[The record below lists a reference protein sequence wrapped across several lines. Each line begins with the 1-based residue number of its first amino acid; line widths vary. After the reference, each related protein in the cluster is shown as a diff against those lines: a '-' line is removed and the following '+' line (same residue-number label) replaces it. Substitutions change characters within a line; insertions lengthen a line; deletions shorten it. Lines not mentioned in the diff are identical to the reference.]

1 MVELSIIIPI
11 YNADKYLDKCISSVL
26 NQTYK
31 NIELI
36 LVDDGSIDNS
46 LSICQKY
53 QLLDK
58 RVKFYHQENNG
69 PSSARNVGLNY
80 AIGEYVAF
88 IDADDYISEDMYK
101 ELIALMK
108 KEKCDL
114 IISPLIHEFIG
125 RKNKEVFPSNLN
137 YYGLINNSSV
147 DANKIYPLFETSLIN
162 GPCGKIYKASIIKEH
177 QLRMP
182 EEIHYAED
190 LIFNIDYLQYC
201 KDIYLTDKAF
211 YYYVKKKSGS
221 LTTSYT
227 ENLFHFMDTAH
238 DKTIDYFSS
247 KLHVTKEIEE
257 SIHFAIIHHVI
268 SSFTNLFDKD
278 CTKSRIEKKAF
289 IRNILNN
296 EKVKVK
302 IDKAHKEGIF
312 PLLYKL
318 FLQTRLIHVIYYTC
332 KYYRFFTKNL
342 LLRV

>member
-11 YNADKYLDKCISSVL
+11 YNADKYLDKCISSFL

-36 LVDDGSIDNS
+36 LVDDGSNDNN

-69 PSSARNVGLNY
+69 PSSARNVGLEY

-101 ELIALMK
+101 ELMDLIK
-108 KEKCDL
+108 KENFNL

-125 RKNKEVFPSNLN
+125 RKNKEVFPSNLY

-162 GPCGKIYKASIIKEH
+162 GLCGKIYKANTIKEH

-182 EEIHYAED
+182 EEIRYAED

-211 YYYVKKKSGS
+211 HQKKSGS

-227 ENLFHFMDTAH
+227 ENLFHFMDTAN

-247 KLHVTKEIEE
+247 QLHVTKEIEE

-278 CTKSRIEKKAF
+278 CTKSRKEKK
-289 IRNILNN
+289 
-296 EKVKVK
+296 
-302 IDKAHKEGIF
+302 
-312 PLLYKL
+312 
-318 FLQTRLIHVIYYTC
+318 
-332 KYYRFFTKNL
+332 
-342 LLRV
+342 